1 METGM
6 DPDEVGR
13 IAVAGIERNDFV
25 ILTHPEVRAI
35 AEERARAVAAA
46 FDQYFPR

>member
-1 METGM
+1 M

-35 AEERARAVAAA
+35 AEERAKTVLDA
-46 FDQYFPR
+46 FDRQFPR